1 MFENDKNKVIPAEN
15 NKVVDVGWA
24 LREWEAYQEITEKLL
39 NEKDY
44 QSIGKTKF
52 KKKSAWRKYMRAFR
66 ISTKVVEKEIIKDNT
81 GRVIEASFLVRA
93 WMPDGREVEG
103 WGNCSKF
110 ERGFTKPNHDIPAT
124 AMTRAINR
132 AVSDLIGAGEVS
144 AEEMEGGNSTNTKT
158 IKYDREP
165 PINDKFIQEDGT
177 EIQIPPKAD
186 FDLVQASEKNSFIK
200 QISIQF
206 QLDGTEPNK
215 QNILKKAGEML
226 DDPDDAFDSNDFRK
240 LKKALGMR
248 VN

>member
-1 MFENDKNKVIPAEN
+1 MFEDDKNKMIPAESN
-15 NKVVDVGWA
+15 VVVDVGWA
-24 LREWEAYQEITEKLL
+24 LKEWEAYQEITEKLL

-44 QSIGKTKF
+44 QSIGRTKF
-52 KKKSAWRKYMRAFR
+52 KKKSAWRKYMKAFR
-66 ISTKVVEKEIIKDNT
+66 ISTRVVEKEIIKDDN

-124 AMTRAINR
+124 AMTRAVNR

-158 IKYDREP
+158 ITYDREP
-165 PINDKFIQEDGT
+165 PKADKLIQEDGS
-177 EIQIPPKAD
+177 ELQIPPKPS
-186 FDLVQASEKNSFIK
+186 FDLEQASEKNSFIK

-215 QNILKKAGEML
+215 QNILKKAGLML
-226 DDPDDAFDSNDFRK
+226 DDPNETFDSNDFRK

>member
-1 MFENDKNKVIPAEN
+1 MFEDDKNKIIPAESN
-15 NKVVDVGWA
+15 VVVDVGWA
-24 LREWEAYQEITEKLL
+24 LKEWEAYQEITEKLL

-44 QSIGKTKF
+44 QSIGRTKF
-52 KKKSAWRKYMRAFR
+52 KKKSAWRKYMKAFR
-66 ISTKVVEKEIIKDNT
+66 ISTKVVEKEIIKDDT

-124 AMTRAINR
+124 AMTRAVNR

-144 AEEMEGGNSTNTKT
+144 AEEMEGGNSNTKS
-158 IKYDREP
+158 INYDREP
-165 PINDKFIQEDGT
+165 KKNDKFIQEDGS
-177 EIQIPPKAD
+177 ELQVPPKPD

-226 DDPDDAFDSNDFRK
+226 DDPEDAFDSNDFRK

>member
-1 MFENDKNKVIPAEN
+1 MLKDDKNKITPAES
-15 NKVVDVGWA
+15 KVVDVGWA
-24 LREWEAYQEITEKLL
+24 LKEWEAYQEITEKLL

-44 QSIGKTKF
+44 QSIGRTKF
-52 KKKSAWRKYMRAFR
+52 KKKSAWRKYMKAFR
-66 ISTKVVEKEIIKDNT
+66 ISTKVVEKEIIKDDT

-124 AMTRAINR
+124 AMTRAVNR

-144 AEEMEGGNSTNTKT
+144 AEEMEGGNSTNSKT
-158 IKYDREP
+158 ITYDREFP
-165 PINDKFIQEDGT
+165 KNDRLIQDDGS
-177 EIQIPPKAD
+177 ELQIPSKPD
-186 FDLVQASEKNSFIK
+186 FDLVEACEKNSFIK

-206 QLDGTEPNK
+206 QLDGTEPTK